1 MVEAA
6 PMTPDEVIE
15 WLESPREEDGWMP
28 SAIAEFSAM
37 AQTVRAMRDALIE
50 MLAAY
55 GPWTGKTVKQEDADQ
70 AARSSLSPKEGK
82 T

>member
-1 MVEAA
+1 
-6 PMTPDEVIE
+6 MTPDEVIE
-15 WLESPREEDGWMP
+15 RLEREGINHECWTPEGE
-28 SAIAEFSAM
+28 AEWFAM
-37 AQTVRAMRDALIE
+37 AQTVRAMRDALTE